1 MTSFIF
7 TKLNLQTME
16 DKKEINYTIF
26 ICLILSCFLLIVIS
40 IWNKPGLIFGTA
52 VYFYAFLVLVIFIN
66 SYGDNMRNYDILTN
80 ISNIV
85 YCIINL
91 TLLTYF
97 IIHLESGVNY
107 LAFHFVT
114 LVVCFPLCLHLVFN
128 IRRLLFNTFG
138 ELKAKSSD
146 KENNTV

>member
-1 MTSFIF
+1 
-7 TKLNLQTME
+7 ME

-40 IWNKPGLIFGTA
+40 IWNKPGLIFGTS
-52 VYFYAFLVLVIFIN
+52 VYLYALLGLVIFIN
-66 SYGDNMRNYDILTN
+66 SYITGVLTNDVLSN

-91 TLLTYF
+91 ILLTYF
-97 IIHLESGVNY
+97 IMHIESGVNY

-114 LVVCFPLCLHLVFN
+114 LFVCFPLCLHLVFN
-128 IRRLLFNTFG
+128 IRNLYINTFG
-138 ELKAKSSD
+138 PLKATSSD
-146 KENNTV
+146 NENNTVH